1 MAIQFLSMREEWPK
15 QGNVQES
22 PSGTFI
28 NETQREKKRNKTT
41 KLKKTENFVKNTRKS
56 LITIGI

>member
-15 QGNVQES
+15 RGNVQES
-22 PSGTFI
+22 PSDTFI
-28 NETQREKKRNKTT
+28 NETQREKKRNKTA

>member
-15 QGNVQES
+15 RGNVQES
-22 PSGTFI
+22 PSDTFI

-56 LITIGI
+56 PITIGI

>member
-15 QGNVQES
+15 RGNVQES
-22 PSGTFI
+22 PSDTFI